1 MTFASEAGALAMT
14 FTARPIIRWL
24 GFKPVLLGNTVITAL
39 TFMSYSLFTARRGAV
54 LIIATLLVGGF
65 FRSLQYTALNAI
77 ALRGSHGFAAPDVSS
92 AFIVIGVL
100 SLAGLVFFVALAK
113 DAGAEVSGKPAAI
126 DPRD

>member
-1 MTFASEAGALAMT
+1 M
-14 FTARPIIRWL
+14 
-24 GFKPVLLGNTVITAL
+24 
-39 TFMSYSLFTARRGAV
+39 

-65 FRSLQYTALNAI
+65 FRSLQFTALNAI
-77 ALRGSHGFAAPDVSS
+77 AYADADAVHMSRASSLSPMGQPLAQSIGIGVAAILLNVIRNLRGSHGFAAADVSS